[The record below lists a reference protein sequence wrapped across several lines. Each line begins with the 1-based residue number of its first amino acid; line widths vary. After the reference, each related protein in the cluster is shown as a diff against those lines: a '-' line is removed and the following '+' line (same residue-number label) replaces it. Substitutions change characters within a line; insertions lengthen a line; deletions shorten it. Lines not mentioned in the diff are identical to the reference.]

1 MRRGSEG
8 IYQALSL
15 SVLQVRPDW
24 EKGKTFTLRGR
35 LDLILTLTGQDFL
48 VPERRIS
55 MIQMRLFLK
64 PFWTASGAV
73 VLRYGQGAG
82 RERTQSSIEGCLSQA
97 PHKGQQTDFRETG
110 AQGRAVQEDRGAKW
124 EPWVVWAWS
133 VGGLSDLA

>member
-64 PFWTASGAV
+64 PF
-73 VLRYGQGAG
+73 
-82 RERTQSSIEGCLSQA
+82 
-97 PHKGQQTDFRETG
+97 
-110 AQGRAVQEDRGAKW
+110 
-124 EPWVVWAWS
+124 
-133 VGGLSDLA
+133 